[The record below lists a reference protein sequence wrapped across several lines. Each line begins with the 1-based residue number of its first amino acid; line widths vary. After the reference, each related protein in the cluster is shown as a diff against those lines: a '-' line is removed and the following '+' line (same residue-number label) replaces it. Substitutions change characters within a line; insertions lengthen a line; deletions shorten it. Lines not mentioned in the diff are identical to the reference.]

1 MKALPLLALH
11 LLVFA
16 AMPAGAAVVYSSTLN
31 LPVPFSFSGIY
42 LNPATGSTSPN
53 EATDPMVNL
62 FFGGVGIGS
71 NALLRP
77 MVSGIDRVANLMA
90 GTVIDDAGNFVL
102 GANGSSTHVGAG
114 SDQFQIGTPGNLG
127 FAMQTTNGGP
137 TYYGWMQVVI
147 NNAGAGTVIDWAYE
161 NQTGV
166 AITVGAV
173 PEAGCLTLVV
183 LGAAGAVLRRRR

>member
-1 MKALPLLALH
+1 MKALPLFTLN

-16 AMPAGAAVVYSSTLN
+16 AMPAGGAVVYSSTVN
-31 LPVPFSFSGIY
+31 LAIPISFTGLY
-42 LNPATGSTSPN
+42 LNPVTGSTSPN
-53 EATDPMVNL
+53 EAADPMINL
-62 FFGGVGIGS
+62 FFGGVGIGT

-77 MVSGIDRVANLMA
+77 VVSGSDRVANLTVA
-90 GTVIDDAGNFVL
+90 TVIDDAGHFVL

-114 SDQFQIGTPGNLG
+114 ADQFQIGAPGNLG
-127 FAMQTTNGGP
+127 FAMQTTSGGP

-161 NQTGV
+161 SQAGA

-173 PEAGCLTLVV
+173 PEAGCLTLAL
-183 LGAAGAVLRRRR
+183 LGTAGVVLRRRR